1 MTHIA
6 MDVHQATSTL
16 AYVVPGGER
25 PQVRRVTTSAEQIG
39 AVLAELPQP
48 WVVAVEASRQSPA
61 VCKWLQAL
69 GAEVHLADPQ
79 QLHQLG
85 KLQAAKT
92 DGKDALVMLKALVH
106 GFLPECYLAEPEV
119 EAQRALSR
127 GRMMLRRMAT
137 MLRNQLR
144 ALLAQQGLSCAARDL
159 RGQRARGQLVELLG
173 RLPQLVAFI
182 AGVCWDL
189 LEQVELALAT
199 AEAEMRRQVQAH
211 PVGRL
216 LLQLPGVGVVTAFGL
231 LAEIGDVARFDTP
244 KQLHSYAG
252 LTPRVRQSDSFD
264 GQRYLP
270 QRCSKRLRYWSVLAA
285 QGAVRSDGTSRM
297 AQAYQRLR
305 TRHGPN
311 TAKVAAARVL
321 LTEVFYRWRHAAAL
335 PRDAVA

>member
-1 MTHIA
+1 
-6 MDVHQATSTL
+6 
-16 AYVVPGGER
+16 
-25 PQVRRVTTSAEQIG
+25 
-39 AVLAELPQP
+39 
-48 WVVAVEASRQSPA
+48 
-61 VCKWLQAL
+61 
-69 GAEVHLADPQ
+69 
-79 QLHQLG
+79 
-85 KLQAAKT
+85 
-92 DGKDALVMLKALVH
+92 
-106 GFLPECYLAEPEV
+106 
-119 EAQRALSR
+119 
-127 GRMMLRRMAT
+127 
-137 MLRNQLR
+137 
-144 ALLAQQGLSCAARDL
+144 
-159 RGQRARGQLVELLG
+159 
-173 RLPQLVAFI
+173 
-182 AGVCWDL
+182 
-189 LEQVELALAT
+189 
-199 AEAEMRRQVQAH
+199 
-211 PVGRL
+211 VGRL